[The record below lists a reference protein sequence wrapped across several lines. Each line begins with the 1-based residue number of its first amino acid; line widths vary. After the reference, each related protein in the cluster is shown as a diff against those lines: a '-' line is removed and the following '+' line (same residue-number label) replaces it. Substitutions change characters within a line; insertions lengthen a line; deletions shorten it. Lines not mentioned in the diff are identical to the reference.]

1 MTHAH
6 EAVKTRHKESS
17 LVFPV
22 LALAVLFFWGSSQS
36 LPVVIAINILC
47 AGRHFEAAP
56 SAWSATP
63 TSSPTAWANPMAP

>member
-22 LALAVLFFWGSSQS
+22 LALAVLFFWAAASHCQWLSRSISS
-36 LPVVIAINILC
+36 
-47 AGRHFEAAP
+47 H
-56 SAWSATP
+56 WSAF
-63 TSSPTAWANPMAP
+63 

>member
-22 LALAVLFFWGSSQS
+22 LALAVLFYA
-36 LPVVIAINILC
+36 VM
-47 AGRHFEAAP
+47 H
-56 SAWSATP
+56 WSAF
-63 TSSPTAWANPMAP
+63 

>member
-22 LALAVLFFWGSSQS
+22 LALAVLF
-36 LPVVIAINILC
+36 
-47 AGRHFEAAP
+47 
-56 SAWSATP
+56 
-63 TSSPTAWANPMAP
+63 